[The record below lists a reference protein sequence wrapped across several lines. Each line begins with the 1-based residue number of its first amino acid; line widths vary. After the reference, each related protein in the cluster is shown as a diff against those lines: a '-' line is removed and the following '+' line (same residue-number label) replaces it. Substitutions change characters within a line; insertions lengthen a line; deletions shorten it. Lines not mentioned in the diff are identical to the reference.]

1 MILSSTLQEGFI
13 LRPFRVV
20 EAPEDI
26 TKQELLNLPDDVVY
40 FNITKELEGGGR
52 IDAH

>member
-13 LRPFRVV
+13 FRPFKVV

-40 FNITKELEGGGR
+40 FNITEVLEGR
-52 IDAH
+52 DNIDAH